1 MADIQSAMAEIR
13 REKKR
18 QKKKKKSQGKNI
30 MFKSAMGGHNQ
41 EKQPRKYTIN
51 LG

>member
-1 MADIQSAMAEIR
+1 MRWLKLGE
-13 REKKR
+13 EKR
-18 QKKKKKSQGKNI
+18 YKKKNKSQGKNI
-30 MFKSAMGGHNQ
+30 MFASAMGGHNQ